1 MVHFTSWIAG
11 HSVINLRRFMKAIL
25 YPGSFDP
32 ITLGHLDV
40 ISRLRQ
46 HFERVVVLV
55 ADSPHKKYFFSQTER
70 KDMILAALDE
80 RRSMDG
86 GTSDNLGRIEI
97 KSSEKLT
104 VEFAKSLDVQ
114 LIARSVR
121 TVADWEYEYAM
132 ADANKKLAPGI
143 ETFFIMASP
152 EHGFVSSSLVRE
164 VAQFGGDTKKFV
176 PNCVAEALTKKVKNM
191 KGPK

>member
-1 MVHFTSWIAG
+1 MNS
-11 HSVINLRRFMKAIL
+11 IL

-40 ISRLRQ
+40 IARLRR

-55 ADSPHKKYFFSQTER
+55 ADSSSKSYFFSQSER
-70 KDMILAALDE
+70 KDLILAALE
-80 RRSMDG
+80 ESAVMNG
-86 GTSDNLGRIEI
+86 KSLKLGRVDVE
-97 KSSEKLT
+97 SSHELT
-104 VEFAKSLDVQ
+104 VEVAKSLGVD

-121 TVADWEYEYAM
+121 TVADWEYEYAI
-132 ADANKKLAPGI
+132 ADANKKLAPNI

-152 EHGFVSSSLVRE
+152 AHGFVSSSLVRE
-164 VAQFGGDTKKFV
+164 VAQFGGDTSKFV
-176 PNCVAEALTKKVKNM
+176 PKCVAEALKKNVKNM